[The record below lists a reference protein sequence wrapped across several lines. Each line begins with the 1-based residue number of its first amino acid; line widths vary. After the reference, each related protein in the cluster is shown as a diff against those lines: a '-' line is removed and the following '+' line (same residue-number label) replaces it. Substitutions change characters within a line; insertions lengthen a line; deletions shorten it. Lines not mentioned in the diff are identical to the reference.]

1 MNNDELIKKVL
12 IIASETFSVTKEE
25 ININSQQKDLENWDS
40 LGHLNLI
47 LAIEENLKVKF
58 NSVDILKMQSIK
70 EIVKILVNNN

>member
-1 MNNDELIKKVL
+1 MMVYDVNLYNDIYLKKYNKW
-12 IIASETFSVTKEE
+12 I
-25 ININSQQKDLENWDS
+25 